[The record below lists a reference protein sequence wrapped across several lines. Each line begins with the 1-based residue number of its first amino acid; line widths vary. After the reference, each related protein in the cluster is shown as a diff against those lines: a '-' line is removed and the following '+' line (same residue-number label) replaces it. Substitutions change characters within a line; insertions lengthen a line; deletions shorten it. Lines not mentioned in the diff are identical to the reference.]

1 MTAQPPLLLRR
12 KTTKKQLISIYP
24 KLEELL
30 EANLV
35 SVCVRT
41 RVQVCVHVPC
51 CPPPHFLDAITC
63 PSSFCPELKQFKAP
77 VRCAHPT

>member
-35 SVCVRT
+35 SVCVPT
-41 RVQVCVHVPC
+41 RVHVCVHVPC
-51 CPPPHFLDAITC
+51 CSPPHTSWMQSLALL
-63 PSSFCPELKQFKAP
+63 PSALS
-77 VRCAHPT
+77 